1 MKIVEL
7 CLSPDLGG
15 LELYMYRCCREL
27 GKNAEVIPVVNGD
40 GRIYRR
46 LLDEGMQP
54 RPLKRKSR
62 ALPFFAARHLARL
75 FDEQQVDI
83 VHIHWTKDIPLA
95 ALAKALSWRKPLLV
109 STRQMQ
115 ITRPKRDFYHEFLY
129 GQIDLNI
136 TITQALADDMRG
148 FLNPA
153 YVDRVEALYY
163 GVAPPQTFL
172 DEAARRDLRREFGI
186 GDETF
191 LVGLIG
197 RIKHYKGQH
206 LLVEAIGKA
215 LSQGEDVA
223 ALIVGH
229 AMEDEYL
236 AGLKQLVQENG
247 WQERILFRDFVE
259 QPQRLMQACDAVAL
273 TTVEETFGLVLVEA
287 MRAGVAVIGSDRG
300 GVPEIID
307 HEKNGLLFRSTDVDD
322 LYRQLQRLWQDRAF
336 CAGLAAAGKEKADR
350 LFDEAEHFVALQH
363 LLRQRLAQH
372 QASVQAAE

>member
-1 MKIVEL
+1 MKILEL

-27 GKNAEVIPVVNGD
+27 GKNAEVIPVVNAE
-40 GRIYRR
+40 GRLYKR
-46 LLDEGMQP
+46 LQDEGLQP
-54 RPLKRKSR
+54 RTLERKNRSLPL
-62 ALPFFAARHLARL
+62 FAARHLARL
-75 FDEQQVDI
+75 IDAEQVDI

-95 ALAKALSWRKPLLV
+95 ALAKVFSRCKPMLV

-129 GQIDLNI
+129 SQIDLNI
-136 TITQALADDMRG
+136 TITKALADDMRG

-153 YVDRVEALYY
+153 YADRVVPLYY
-163 GVAPPQTFL
+163 GVAPPREFL
-172 DEAARRDLRREFGI
+172 DTDARHTLRTELGI
-186 GDETF
+186 GDSTF
-191 LVGLIG
+191 LVGLFG

-206 LLVEAIGKA
+206 LLVEAIGRA
-215 LSQGEDVA
+215 LENGEDVA

-229 AMEDEYL
+229 AMEDDYL
-236 AGLKQLVQENG
+236 ADLKRQVQENG

-259 QPQRLMQACDAVAL
+259 QPQRLMQACDAIAL

-307 HEKNGLLFRSTDVDD
+307 HEKTGLMFRSTDADD
-322 LYRQLQRLWQDRAF
+322 LYTQLHRLWQDRAF
-336 CAGLAAAGKEKADR
+336 CTDLAVAGKEKADR
-350 LFDEAEHFVALQH
+350 LFDEVEHFSSLSQ
-363 LLRQRLAQH
+363 LLTHRL
-372 QASVQAAE
+372 VQYQQGEGQ

>member
-1 MKIVEL
+1 MKILEL

-27 GKNAEVIPVVNGD
+27 GKNAEVIPLVNRE
-40 GRIYRR
+40 GRLYQR
-46 LLDEGMQP
+46 LQDEGLEP
-54 RPLKRKSR
+54 RTLERKNRSLPLVS
-62 ALPFFAARHLARL
+62 ARRLARL
-75 FDEQQVDI
+75 IDVEQVDI

-95 ALAKALSWRKPLLV
+95 ALAKAFSRRKPMLV

-129 GQIDLNI
+129 RQIDLNI
-136 TITQALADDMRG
+136 TITKSLADDMRG

-153 YVDRVEALYY
+153 YKDRVVPLYY
-163 GVAPPQTFL
+163 GVAPPREFL
-172 DEAARRDLRREFGI
+172 DAEARQALRAELGI
-186 GDETF
+186 GESTF
-191 LVGLIG
+191 LVGLFG

-215 LSQGEDVA
+215 LQQGEDVA

-229 AMEDEYL
+229 AMEDDYL
-236 AGLKQLVQENG
+236 AGLKRQVQEKG
-247 WQERILFRDFVE
+247 WQERIFFRDFVE
-259 QPQRLMQACDAVAL
+259 QPQRLMQACEVIAL

-307 HEKNGLLFRSTDVDD
+307 HEKIGLMFRSTDADD
-322 LYRQLQRLWQDRAF
+322 LYRQLARLWRDRAF
-336 CAGLAAAGKEKADR
+336 CAELASAGKEKADR
-350 LFDEAEHFVALQH
+350 LFEEADHFTS
-363 LLRQRLAQH
+363 LRQLLAQRLL
-372 QASVQAAE
+372 QYQQGEGQ

>member
-27 GKNAEVIPVVNGD
+27 QSEAEVIPLVCEG
-40 GRIYRR
+40 GRLQQRLQTEGLKPQVLERR
-46 LLDEGMQP
+46 N
-54 RPLKRKSR
+54 R
-62 ALPFFAARHLARL
+62 ALPLLGARRLARL
-75 FDEQQVDI
+75 IDAEQVDI
-83 VHIHWTKDIPLA
+83 IHLHWTKDIPLA
-95 ALAKALSWRKPLLV
+95 AFAKALAKRKPMLV

-115 ITRPKRDFYHEFLY
+115 ITRPKRDPYHDFLY
-129 GQIDLNI
+129 RQIDLNI
-136 TITQALADDMRG
+136 TITEALADDMRG

-153 YVDRVEALYY
+153 YAERVVPLYY
-163 GVAPPQTFL
+163 GVAAPKEFL
-172 DEAARRDLRREFGI
+172 SPEARQALRDELGI
-186 GDETF
+186 GPSTF

-206 LLVEAIGKA
+206 LLVEAIGRA
-215 LSQGEDVA
+215 LQQGEDVA

-229 AMEDEYL
+229 AMEQEYL
-236 AGLKQLVQENG
+236 ADLKRRVQEHG
-247 WQERILFRDFVE
+247 WQGRILFRDFVE

-307 HEKNGLLFRSTDVDD
+307 HEKTGLLFRSTDGED
-322 LYRQLQRLWQDRAF
+322 LYRQLQRLWQDRDF
-336 CAGLAAAGKEKADR
+336 CARLAAAGKEKADR
-350 LFDEAEHFVALQH
+350 VFDEARHFTALRDLLQQH
-363 LLRQRLAQH
+363 H
-372 QASVQAAE
+372 AAWLSAGTAR

>member
-1 MKIVEL
+1 MKILEL

-27 GKNAEVIPVVNGD
+27 GKNAVVIPLVNAE
-40 GRIYRR
+40 GRLFQRFQ
-46 LLDEGMQP
+46 DEGLQP
-54 RPLKRKSR
+54 RTLERKNRSLPL
-62 ALPFFAARHLARL
+62 FAARQLARL
-75 FDEQQVDI
+75 IDAEQVDI

-95 ALAKALSWRKPLLV
+95 ALAKAFSRCKPMVV

-115 ITRPKRDFYHEFLY
+115 ITRPKRDVYHEFLY
-129 GQIDLNI
+129 RQIDLNI
-136 TITQALADDMRG
+136 TITKALADDMRG

-153 YVDRVEALYY
+153 YADRVVPLYY
-163 GVAPPQTFL
+163 GVAPPREFL
-172 DEAARRDLRREFGI
+172 DTEARHTLRTELGI
-186 GDETF
+186 GDSTF
-191 LVGLIG
+191 LVGLFG

-206 LLVEAIGKA
+206 LLVEAIGRA
-215 LSQGEDVA
+215 LENGEDVA

-236 AGLKQLVQENG
+236 ADLKRQVQENG

-259 QPQRLMQACDAVAL
+259 QPQRLMQACDAIAL

-307 HEKNGLLFRSTDVDD
+307 HEKNGLMFHSTDADD
-322 LYRQLQRLWQDRAF
+322 LYGQLERLWNDRYF
-336 CAGLAAAGKEKADR
+336 CAELAIAGREKADR
-350 LFDEAEHFVALQH
+350 LFDEASHFEALCQ
-363 LLRQRLAQH
+363 LLLQCHSEAKARNH
-372 QASVQAAE
+372 VSK